1 MKYLH
6 IENSDLL
13 VSNLVL
19 GCMRL
24 PARSY
29 REAETLVWSAV
40 DAGVNFFDHADIYGN
55 GEAETLFGRVLKAN
69 PSLRGRMLIQSKC
82 GIVRGKNTAY
92 YDFSKKH
99 ILEAVE
105 GSLARL
111 GVETLDVLLLHRPDA
126 LMDPMT
132 VAQAFRELR
141 ESGKV
146 RYFGVSNFNAGQLAL
161 LRNYAPY
168 PILFNQLQMSVVH
181 CPMIDAGLN
190 VNRTNPEAADRDGS
204 TLDYC
209 RLNGITIQAWSVMMA
224 LAGEGTFLNHPKYGA
239 LNDTLETL
247 GKEYGLAPNA
257 MAVAWLLRHPA
268 KIQAVAGTTSPEHLA
283 ELAAA
288 SEVRISREHWYDIY
302 TAAGKI
308 VP

>member
-13 VSNLVL
+13 VSNLAL

-24 PARSY
+24 PERSFA
-29 REAETLVWSAV
+29 EAEAFVSAAV

-55 GEAETLFGRVLKAN
+55 GEAETLFGRILKAN

-105 GSLARL
+105 GSLSRL

-161 LRNYAPY
+161 LSKYVPY
-168 PILFNQLQMSVVH
+168 PLLFNQLQMSVVH
-181 CPMIDAGLN
+181 CPMIDAGIN
-190 VNRTNPEAADRDGS
+190 VNRTDPEAVDRDGA

-209 RLNGITIQAWSVMMA
+209 RLNGITLQAWSVMMA
-224 LAGEGTFLNHPKYGA
+224 LRGEGTFLGNPKYEA
-239 LNDTLETL
+239 LNNTLSAL
-247 GKEYGLAPNA
+247 GKEYGLTPNA
-257 MAVAWLLRHPA
+257 MAIAWLLRHPA
-268 KIQAVAGTTSPEHLA
+268 KMQAVAGTTSPAHLA

-302 TAAGKI
+302 TAAGKY

>member
-13 VSNLVL
+13 VSNLAL

-24 PARSY
+24 PERSFA
-29 REAETLVWSAV
+29 EAEAFVSAAV

-55 GEAETLFGRVLKAN
+55 GEAETLFGRILKAN

-105 GSLARL
+105 GSLSRL

-161 LRNYAPY
+161 LSKYVPY
-168 PILFNQLQMSVVH
+168 PLLFNQLQMSVVH
-181 CPMIDAGLN
+181 CPMIDAGIN
-190 VNRTNPEAADRDGS
+190 VNRTDPEAVDRDGA

-209 RLNGITIQAWSVMMA
+209 RLNGITLQAWSVMMA
-224 LAGEGTFLNHPKYGA
+224 LRGEGTFLGNPKYET
-239 LNDTLETL
+239 LNNTLSAL
-247 GKEYGLAPNA
+247 GKEYGLTPNA
-257 MAVAWLLRHPA
+257 MAIAWLLRHPA
-268 KIQAVAGTTSPEHLA
+268 KMQAVAGTTSPAHLA

-302 TAAGKI
+302 TAAGKY

>member
-13 VSNLVL
+13 VSNLAL

-24 PARSY
+24 PERSFA
-29 REAETLVWSAV
+29 EAEAFVSAAV

-55 GEAETLFGRVLKAN
+55 GEAETLFGRILKAN

-105 GSLARL
+105 GSLSRL

-161 LRNYAPY
+161 LSKYVPY
-168 PILFNQLQMSVVH
+168 PLLFNQLQMSVVH
-181 CPMIDAGLN
+181 CPMIDAGIN
-190 VNRTNPEAADRDGS
+190 VNRTDPEAVDRDGA

-209 RLNGITIQAWSVMMA
+209 RLNGITLQAWSVMMA
-224 LAGEGTFLNHPKYGA
+224 LRGEGTFLGNPKYEA
-239 LNDTLETL
+239 LNSTLSAL
-247 GKEYGLAPNA
+247 GKEYGLTPNA
-257 MAVAWLLRHPA
+257 MAIAWLLRHPA
-268 KIQAVAGTTSPEHLA
+268 KMQAVAGTTSPAHLA
-283 ELAAA
+283 ELAVA

-302 TAAGKI
+302 TAAGKY

>member
-13 VSNLVL
+13 VSNLAL

-24 PARSY
+24 PERSF
-29 REAETLVWSAV
+29 REAQALIRTAV
-40 DAGVNFFDHADIYGN
+40 DLGVNLFDHADIYGG
-55 GEAETLFGRVLKAN
+55 GEAEALFGRILRES
-69 PSLRGRMLIQSKC
+69 PDLRGRMLIQSKC
-82 GIVRGKNTAY
+82 GIVRGKNTVY

-111 GVETLDVLLLHRPDA
+111 GVDTLDILLLHRPDA

-141 ESGKV
+141 EGGKV

-161 LRNYAPY
+161 LRKYVPY
-168 PILFNQLQMSVVH
+168 PILFDQLQLSVVH
-181 CPMIDAGLN
+181 CPMIDAGLF
-190 VNRTNPEAADRDGS
+190 VNRSDPEAVDRDGS

-209 RLNGITIQAWSVMMA
+209 RLNGITVQAWSVMSA
-224 LAGEGTFLNHPKYGA
+224 PLGDRSFIGDPRYEA
-239 LNDTLETL
+239 LNRRL
-247 GKEYGLAPNA
+247 GELGSEYGLSPNA
-257 MAVAWLLRHPA
+257 MAAAWLFRHPA
-268 KIQAVAGTTSPEHLA
+268 HIQAIAGTTSPVHLA

-288 SEVRISREHWYDIY
+288 SEVRISREHWYELR
-302 TAAGKI
+302 AVAGKQ